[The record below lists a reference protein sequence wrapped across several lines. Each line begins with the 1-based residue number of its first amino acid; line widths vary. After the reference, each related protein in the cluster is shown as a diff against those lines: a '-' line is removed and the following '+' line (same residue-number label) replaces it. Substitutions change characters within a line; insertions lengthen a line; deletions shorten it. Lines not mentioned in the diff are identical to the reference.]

1 MSNSRD
7 NIIKVNFKAPITEEL
22 ADKILELIIDNSKEL
37 TFFEAIGILETVKF
51 ELFAAAN
58 EEGGDLAS

>member
-1 MSNSRD
+1 MSNSKD
-7 NIIKVNFKAPITEEL
+7 NIIKVDFKPPVTEKL
-22 ADKILELIIDNSKEL
+22 ADQILELIIDGSKEL

-58 EEGGDLAS
+58 EEGVDSAS

>member
-1 MSNSRD
+1 MSNSKD
-7 NIIKVNFKAPITEEL
+7 NIIKVDFKTPMTEKL
-22 ADKILELIIDNSKEL
+22 ADQILELIIDNSKEL

-58 EEGGDLAS
+58 EEGVDSVS

>member
-1 MSNSRD
+1 M
-7 NIIKVNFKAPITEEL
+7 TEKL
-22 ADKILELIIDNSKEL
+22 ADQILELIIDNSKEL

-58 EEGGDLAS
+58 EEGVDSVS

>member
-1 MSNSRD
+1 MSNSKD
-7 NIIKVNFKAPITEEL
+7 NIIKVDFKTPMTEKL
-22 ADKILELIIDNSKEL
+22 ADQILELIIDNSKEL

-58 EEGGDLAS
+58 EEGVDSLS